1 MRISIYIDSFFV
13 DFKKRFLSF
22 QCVFF
27 WLKTGFCLKINQ
39 KTKQTTPSY
48 PTESKG
54 LEKPS
59 FPSFMAQMKIGSKV
73 VELNMLK
80 IRAITNDFAL
90 WFDFQVRFSSFIKQY
105 PFSVSCHHIPKN
117 MIIQLI
123 FLPMTEYPF
132 PWCPVKNWW
141 HSVIDSTSKFLND
154 DIL

>member
-39 KTKQTTPSY
+39 KTKQTTPSS

-90 WFDFQVRFSSFIKQY
+90 WFDFQVRFSFYLSNSTHFQLVVNIFQKNDNSASIPSHDWIPLPQ
-105 PFSVSCHHIPKN
+105 VSP
-117 MIIQLI
+117 
-123 FLPMTEYPF
+123 
-132 PWCPVKNWW
+132 
-141 HSVIDSTSKFLND
+141 
-154 DIL
+154 

>member
-13 DFKKRFLSF
+13 EFKKRFLSF

-39 KTKQTTPSY
+39 KTKQTTPSS

-59 FPSFMAQMKIGSKV
+59 FPSFMAQMKIRSKV

-90 WFDFQVRFSSFIKQY
+90 WFDFQVRFSFYLSNSTHFQLVVNIFQKNDNSAGIPSHDWIPLPQ
-105 PFSVSCHHIPKN
+105 VSP
-117 MIIQLI
+117 
-123 FLPMTEYPF
+123 
-132 PWCPVKNWW
+132 
-141 HSVIDSTSKFLND
+141 
-154 DIL
+154 

>member
-1 MRISIYIDSFFV
+1 MRISIYINSFFC
-13 DFKKRFLSF
+13 RL
-22 QCVFF
+22 
-27 WLKTGFCLKINQ
+27 Q
-39 KTKQTTPSY
+39 KTFFVIPVRVFALKLTKKLNKPALAPLQNRKVWRNRPSHLLDTNENWKQ
-48 PTESKG
+48 
-54 LEKPS
+54 
-59 FPSFMAQMKIGSKV
+59 V

-90 WFDFQVRFSSFIKQY
+90 WFDFQVRFSFIKQY
-105 PFSVSCHHIPKN
+105 PFSVSCHHIPKK

-132 PWCPVKNWW
+132 PWCPIKNWW